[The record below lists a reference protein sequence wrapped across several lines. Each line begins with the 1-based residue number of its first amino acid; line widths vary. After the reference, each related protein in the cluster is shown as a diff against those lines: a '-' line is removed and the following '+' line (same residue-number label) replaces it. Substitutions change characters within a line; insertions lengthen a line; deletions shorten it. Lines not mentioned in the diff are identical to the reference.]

1 MGDQGH
7 GSWRRNFNKYIG
19 LITAIIGMAIV
30 LSSFLFLRNLFA
42 WYATI
47 MVGLLIVLAGFLYG
61 AHPFLTSERRYFALR
76 EEVDRFINLVR
87 KLNAAAVAA
96 GGGGAEFELVKAE
109 MLKSVERMADLAGKE
124 GEGAQ
129 AGT

>member
-7 GSWRRNFNKYIG
+7 GSWRRSFNKYIG
-19 LITAIIGMAIV
+19 LVTAIIGMAIV

-76 EEVDRFINLVR
+76 EEVDRFIDLVR

-96 GGGGAEFELVKAE
+96 GGGEEFEQVKSE

-124 GEGAQ
+124 SEGRQ

>member
-7 GSWRRNFNKYIG
+7 GWRRNFNKYIG
-19 LITAIIGMAIV
+19 LVTAIVGMAIV

-87 KLNAAAVAA
+87 RLNAAAVAA
-96 GGGGAEFELVKAE
+96 GGGSEFELVKAE
-109 MLKSVERMADLAGKE
+109 MMKSVERMADMAGKE
-124 GEGAQ
+124 SEGSK

>member
-7 GSWRRNFNKYIG
+7 GSWRRSFNKYIG
-19 LITAIIGMAIV
+19 LVTAVVGMAIV

-76 EEVDRFINLVR
+76 EEVDRFIDLVR
-87 KLNAAAVAA
+87 KLNAAALAA
-96 GGGGAEFELVKAE
+96 GGSAEFEQVKAE

-124 GEGAQ
+124 GEGRLG
-129 AGT
+129 GT